1 MVISDRMVILRSL
14 SRSFVGGKQLWL
26 WALIFHTE
34 IGPLKCR
41 YVIWSREQ
49 RMFQAP
55 YILYLLIIILVV
67 CGIYSQKTTTS
78 ETSVSL
84 SDNNRCLRLNY
95 YIEFHNFMRYLTLP
109 VTITLIEGNCLEM
122 RSFLCS

>member
-1 MVISDRMVILRSL
+1 
-14 SRSFVGGKQLWL
+14 
-26 WALIFHTE
+26 
-34 IGPLKCR
+34 
-41 YVIWSREQ
+41 
-49 RMFQAP
+49 MFQAP

-84 SDNNRCLRLNY
+84 SDNRCLRLNY